1 MTIDRATVKKIAT
14 LARLDVSESDLE
26 YFAPQMQ
33 GLMKWIDQMQE
44 VNTDNVEPL
53 ASVSEMHLIWR
64 EDKVTDGDKVEDILA
79 NAPESAENFFVV
91 PKIVE

>member
-53 ASVSEMHLIWR
+53 ASVSEMQLIWR